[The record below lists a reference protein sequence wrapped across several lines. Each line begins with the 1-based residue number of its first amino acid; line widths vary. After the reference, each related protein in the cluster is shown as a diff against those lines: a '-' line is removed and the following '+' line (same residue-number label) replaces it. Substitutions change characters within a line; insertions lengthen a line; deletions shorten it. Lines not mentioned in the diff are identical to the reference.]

1 MIYRYLILIVLVIGC
16 TTLPENVNKTKPLTK
31 DEEYKDYVLQLHEQN
46 LYQLEQNKNIINILS
61 VKHNIPLTVCNKIL
75 SEYLNMTKNCR
86 RELSNEYKVETIK
99 NYAFENNIPEEEV
112 SNFLYDYL
120 HYIDSKK
127 DY

>member
-1 MIYRYLILIVLVIGC
+1 MYRYLILIVLAIGC
-16 TTLPENVNKTKPLTK
+16 TPLPENVPKTEPLIK
-31 DEEYKDYVLQLHEQN
+31 DEEYKEYVLQLHEQN

-75 SEYLNMTKNCR
+75 SEYLNMTKNHR
-86 RELSNEYKVETIK
+86 RELSNEYKVEAIK
-99 NYAFENNIPEEEV
+99 NYAFENNILEEQV
-112 SNFLYDYL
+112 GNLLYDYL